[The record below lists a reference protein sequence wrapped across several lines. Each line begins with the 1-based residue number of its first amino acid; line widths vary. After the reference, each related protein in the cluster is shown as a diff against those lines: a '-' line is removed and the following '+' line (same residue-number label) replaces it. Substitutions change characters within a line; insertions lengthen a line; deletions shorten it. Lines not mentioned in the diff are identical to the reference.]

1 MAIPGTRIDVRPI
14 LRRVQSRETEAFLD
28 SRFGAEILPLLTPIV
43 LDRAHPLPTL
53 RHGTWGLVVRFRGAN
68 SRKYGVILVHPA
80 LPPFIEAPDYERVPL
95 EHLIASHVTALFG
108 RSAIESFWTFRIAQD
123 DSSAIGARHDV
134 AEFLAAALQKT
145 HRKQDALA
153 RRELAGPRSN
163 LA

>member
-1 MAIPGTRIDVRPI
+1 LAIPGTRIDVRPI
-14 LRRVQSRETEAFLD
+14 LRRVQSQETEAFLD
-28 SRFGAEILPLLTPIV
+28 SRFRADILPLLTPIV

-53 RHGTWGLVVRFRGAN
+53 RLGTWGLVVRFRGTN
-68 SRKYGVILVHPA
+68 SRRYGVILLHPA
-80 LPPFIEAPDYERVPL
+80 LPPFIEAPDSERVPL

-123 DSSAIGARHDV
+123 DSSATGARHDI

-153 RRELAGPRSN
+153 RMELAGPRSN

>member
-1 MAIPGTRIDVRPI
+1 LIPSTRIDVRPI

-28 SRFGAEILPLLTPIV
+28 SRFSAEILPLLTPIV
-43 LDRAHPLPTL
+43 LDRAHPMPTL
-53 RHGTWGLVVRFRGAN
+53 RDGTWGLVVRFRSTN
-68 SRKYGVILVHPA
+68 SRRYGVILVHPA
-80 LPPFIEAPDYERVPL
+80 LPPFIEAPDHERIPL

-108 RSAIESFWTFRIAQD
+108 RPSIESFWTFRIAHD
-123 DSSAIGARHDV
+123 DSSATGGRHDV

-153 RRELAGPRSN
+153 RMELAGPRSN